1 MSETWGQKYDL
12 TIPSLEMPSTSGLD
26 SKAKHEIM
34 LGWTCCYRNELIN
47 AVRLEHSLKSIEY
60 SLKANQK
67 KFGFTPQYWI
77 NRPVEPYLWYTF
89 WALQISDVWS
99 TQRGMD
105 YDCVFE
111 ANPLLPEVPHRDRLI
126 LHKLIFLTPFDT
138 LYDERVLTNG
148 EMIFPLLLSGYVVE
162 NNFRVI
168 DRAKQRCQKR

>member
-1 MSETWGQKYDL
+1 
-12 TIPSLEMPSTSGLD
+12 
-26 SKAKHEIM
+26 
-34 LGWTCCYRNELIN
+34 
-47 AVRLEHSLKSIEY
+47 
-60 SLKANQK
+60 
-67 KFGFTPQYWI
+67 
-77 NRPVEPYLWYTF
+77 
-89 WALQISDVWS
+89 
-99 TQRGMD
+99 MD